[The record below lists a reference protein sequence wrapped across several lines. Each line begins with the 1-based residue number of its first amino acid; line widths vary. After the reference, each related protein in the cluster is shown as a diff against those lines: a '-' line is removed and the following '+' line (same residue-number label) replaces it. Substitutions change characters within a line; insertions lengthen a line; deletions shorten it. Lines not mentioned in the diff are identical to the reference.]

1 MNPFRAVK
9 GRLKEWLFRSAPT
22 RLYLALYARDTDRR
36 VVESPSRAS
45 GHPEGAV
52 APLVMAYVR
61 HLGLEP
67 HHHLLDF
74 GCGTL
79 RTGKHLI
86 AYLEPG
92 RYMGVDISRGAVD
105 YALDLVARDA
115 SLSRKAPRVEFVEPF
130 QELDLP
136 RPPDFVLC
144 HSVFTH
150 LVRTAARRTFRQL
163 RHVMGEGTTLAL
175 TAFCGES
182 YGHRSYKNIQYPA
195 SEIVEMARRNG
206 IVLHELDGDWGMSH
220 TIFHGSLADSGQ
232 AAGGDA
238 G

>member
-1 MNPFRAVK
+1 MNPVRAVK
-9 GRLKEWLFRSAPT
+9 GRLKEWVFRIAPT

-36 VVESPSRAS
+36 VAENPARAS
-45 GHPEGAV
+45 GHAEEAV
-52 APLVMAYVR
+52 APIVTAYVR

-67 HHHLLDF
+67 HQHLLDF

-86 AYLEPG
+86 AYLGPG
-92 RYMGVDISRGAVD
+92 RYVGVDISRGAVD
-105 YALDLVARDA
+105 YALDLVARNE
-115 SLSRKAPRVEFVEPF
+115 SLSRKTPRVELVEPF

-136 RPPDFVLC
+136 RPPDFILC

-150 LVRTAARRTFRQL
+150 LVRPAARRTLHQL

-182 YGHRSYKNIQYPA
+182 YGHRSYKNIQYPV
-195 SEIVEMARRNG
+195 SEIKEMARQND
-206 IVLHELDGDWGMSH
+206 IALEELAGDWGMSQ
-220 TIFHGSLADSGQ
+220 TIFYGGLAGSSQ
-232 AAGGDA
+232 TAG
-238 G
+238 